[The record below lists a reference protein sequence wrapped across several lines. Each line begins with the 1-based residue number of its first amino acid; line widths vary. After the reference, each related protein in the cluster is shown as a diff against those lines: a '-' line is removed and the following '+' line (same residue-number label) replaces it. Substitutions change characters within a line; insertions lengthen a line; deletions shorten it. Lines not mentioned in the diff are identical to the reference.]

1 MSGIFP
7 LSVVWISPRRWLAG
21 VLLVLLSGC
30 AAINPEQY
38 SLLTPPTPS
47 AVAVPVAGRM
57 SLRIDSDPVQ
67 SHPLSF
73 SGWLEPQSGQIDW
86 FAVTGQTVAQVWWS
100 PLGASIRSP
109 TQPTQH
115 FSSLS
120 QLSRQLTGTDLPAP
134 AFSDWM
140 RGVLT
145 PVEGWNIEM
154 TSNQPLRIQ
163 AQRSQPAP
171 AIRLILLLESE
182 P

>member
-1 MSGIFP
+1 MSGVFP
-7 LSVVWISPRRWLAG
+7 LSVVWISPRRCLAG
-21 VLLVLLSGC
+21 ALLVLLSGC
-30 AAINPEQY
+30 AAINPEQN
-38 SLLTPPTPS
+38 SQLTPPTPS
-47 AVAVPVAGRM
+47 AVAVSVAGRM

-67 SHPLSF
+67 SHQLSF
-73 SGWLEPQSGQIDW
+73 SGWLEPQAGQIDW

-100 PLGASIRSP
+100 PLGASILNP
-109 TQPTQH
+109 TPSIQH

-134 AFSDWM
+134 AFTDWM